1 MADDFSERYGD
12 LLTGSYDCVD
22 RIVLNAYYPMG
33 HGPGGF
39 RVWWRRLHNDSEEQL
54 DDNHLMRMA
63 GRFAR
68 RVKAWGAANEVPVIY
83 CKSGERKHRIAEEY
97 LATHDIVKPGV
108 FMVLAAKA
116 PAAVWQVHRSANGV
130 IGNLAKK
137 YSYVNHYSFHI
148 MDPQWGHVTIKMSGH
163 PPFAAQVMLNGHEF
177 VACQARAAGIDFI
190 KDGNC
195 FTSVAA
201 PNDLARVA
209 DTLSQPATTGRL
221 SQVCNRWIY
230 TACLCFGLDT
240 DEVLRSGFGYAYSVY
255 QVEYSRNLL
264 FADGKRM
271 QRLFDT
277 VVDRTRSR
285 LNVTRLR
292 TMFGAKQRPHHDRAG
307 GPPRLAAMIET
318 PVYDLTNFKVHFGRL
333 TLKAYTK
340 GEHVLRFEAI
350 VHNTKEL
357 NCRRGIDMFG
367 EIVNRL
373 AGMAKRFCTAL
384 DCVDIGFLPDHTLD
398 ELPTPSQIGAT
409 RVGGI
414 DLNRARMRS
423 ALAAVLALA
432 ASPNGFTVTQ
442 FAEQVRVMT
451 GQTTNDYSTRHASY
465 DLRKIRG
472 KHLVDK
478 PGRTRRYHVPPD
490 AARTITALLTLRD
503 QVIAPIIAGVR
514 SPRLGRKPITWT
526 PVDRDYETLRIDLQT
541 LFTHLGITTTQARAA

>member
-1 MADDFSERYGD
+1 
-12 LLTGSYDCVD
+12 
-22 RIVLNAYYPMG
+22 
-33 HGPGGF
+33 
-39 RVWWRRLHNDSEEQL
+39 
-54 DDNHLMRMA
+54 
-63 GRFAR
+63 
-68 RVKAWGAANEVPVIY
+68 
-83 CKSGERKHRIAEEY
+83 
-97 LATHDIVKPGV
+97 
-108 FMVLAAKA
+108 
-116 PAAVWQVHRSANGV
+116 
-130 IGNLAKK
+130 
-137 YSYVNHYSFHI
+137 

-195 FTSVAA
+195 FTAVAV
-201 PNDLARVA
+201 PTDLARVA
-209 DTLSQPATTGRL
+209 DTLSLPATTGRL

-292 TMFGAKQRPHHDRAG
+292 TMFGATQRPHRDRAG

-333 TLKAYTK
+333 TSAYTK

-373 AGMAKRFCTAL
+373 AGMAERFCTAL

-398 ELPTPSQIGAT
+398 ELPTASQIGAT

-414 DLNRARMRS
+414 DLNRTRIRS
-423 ALAAVLALA
+423 ALAAVLGLPHG
-432 ASPNGFTVTQ
+432 S
-442 FAEQVRVMT
+442 
-451 GQTTNDYSTRHASY
+451 
-465 DLRKIRG
+465 
-472 KHLVDK
+472 
-478 PGRTRRYHVPPD
+478 
-490 AARTITALLTLRD
+490 
-503 QVIAPIIAGVR
+503 AGVCR
-514 SPRLGRKPITWT
+514 
-526 PVDRDYETLRIDLQT
+526 
-541 LFTHLGITTTQARAA
+541 FC